1 MIKINLVREGRAV
14 RGTGAVTGMAA
25 AAAGPTNLNNVF
37 LAAGLIIG
45 IVVAGGWWF
54 LENRKLTERQDAVS
68 RNQEEAKRL
77 EQIIKEVAD
86 YQKQKESL
94 QQRIDL
100 INQLKQNQKG
110 PVKLMDHISQ
120 DLPDLVWLD
129 KMTVNGGTVTIDG
142 RGSEPERDRELRR
155 EHQERSDVSKSRTW
169 GTSPQISAAPL
180 VYSYTMNFHFSYVPK
195 GEAGAGGTAA
205 TGTSTTGTA
214 PATGTARERRRRRQR
229 SGRRGDGGA
238 FARRTNL
245 GTSA

>member
-1 MIKINLVREGRAV
+1 
-14 RGTGAVTGMAA
+14 MAA

-54 LENRKLTERQDAVS
+54 LENRKLTERQEAVA
-68 RNQEEAKRL
+68 RNQDEAKRL

-129 KMTVNGGTVTIDG
+129 KMTVNGGLVTIDG
-142 RGSEPERDRELRR
+142 RGLNPNAIANFVESIKNDPMFEEPDLGNVTE
-155 EHQERSDVSKSRTW
+155 
-169 GTSPQISAAPL
+169 ISAAPL

-205 TGTSTTGTA
+205 TGTATGTA
-214 PATGTARERRRRRQR
+214 PATGT
-229 SGRRGDGGA
+229 
-238 FARRTNL
+238 T
-245 GTSA
+245 GTSTSTATKR

>member
-37 LAAGLIIG
+37 LAGGLIIG

-54 LENRKLTERQDAVS
+54 LENRKLADRQEAVS

-110 PVKLMDHISQ
+110 PVRLMDRISQ

-129 KMTVNGGTVTIDG
+129 KMTVNGGLVTIDG
-142 RGSEPERDRELRR
+142 RGLNPNAIANFVESIKNDPMFEEPDLGHVTE
-155 EHQERSDVSKSRTW
+155 
-169 GTSPQISAAPL
+169 ISAVPL

-205 TGTSTTGTA
+205 TGTATGTA
-214 PATGTARERRRRRQR
+214 PATGT
-229 SGRRGDGGA
+229 
-238 FARRTNL
+238 T
-245 GTSA
+245 GTSSTSTATKR